1 MLVLLKYKI
10 PFDKLLQMSQNIY
23 SMSKSSPYNNYLKVT
38 KVSNITA
45 SFSLAAGIVN
55 IRNRKT

>member
-23 SMSKSSPYNNYLKVT
+23 SMSKSSPYNNYLKGT